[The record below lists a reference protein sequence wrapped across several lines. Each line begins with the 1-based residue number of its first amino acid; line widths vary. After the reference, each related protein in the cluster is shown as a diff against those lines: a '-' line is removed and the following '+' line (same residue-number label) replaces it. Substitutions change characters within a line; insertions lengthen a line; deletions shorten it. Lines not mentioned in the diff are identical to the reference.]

1 MTGGPSRVIT
11 GAVGDPNW
19 LSVPISEDVPLSPL
33 ESLVESS
40 GSFPLPV
47 GAIFVGFNSVGM
59 KGAPPGGMDVG
70 DSMMGPGKAGGL
82 PIGAT
87 C

>member
-1 MTGGPSRVIT
+1 MTAHTLDDAYKIQSIFCI
-11 GAVGDPNW
+11 NI
-19 LSVPISEDVPLSPL
+19 LLC
-33 ESLVESS
+33 
-40 GSFPLPV
+40 
-47 GAIFVGFNSVGM
+47 AIFVGFNSVGM

-87 C
+87 CWTGGTWKTKKNKI